1 MLLLPVMASRVLIRF
16 AANVRTLAFKPR
28 PTYQW
33 RCLASTSAWRS
44 SLPHNYRIN
53 IASQRILPVLSLLP
67 VRRFASGTMT
77 VQELEDKVQE
87 VLRLF
92 DKVDPEKVHSK
103 LNISSMLSIAV
114 IFCL

>member
-1 MLLLPVMASRVLIRF
+1 MLNSEGRTNSIMASRVLIRV
-16 AANVRTLAFKPR
+16 AANVRTLALKPR
-28 PTYQW
+28 PSYQW
-33 RCLASTSAWRS
+33 RCLASISAWRS
-44 SLPHNYRIN
+44 NLPHTVNF
-53 IASQRILPVLSLLP
+53 ASQNNLSVVSLLP

-103 LNISSMLSIAV
+103 
-114 IFCL
+114 